1 MSRWTIVFLAI
12 CICLLYFLAGEQ
24 SPSSHPFSTTS
35 SNWSSMRIP
44 HSPHFKEAIWPVR
57 RSNQPDTNLCVLIAN
72 YCICIYR
79 LNNQDCICIFV
90 YLQIC
95 RRANMRNSFSQQL
108 GLGNIQI
115 PIMTQIF
122 VASTCDQLVKFA
134 TKVRTYIKSILKKLT
149 WGKKHENNRTNVSK
163 AKNAESI
170 YKFHII
176 CKGNKLTKYKISY
189 ANSSTRSR

>member
-122 VASTCDQLVKFA
+122 VASHMRPTCKICNKTYVSLLWSQTTPFPPQFVQFCPKKWDVVFA
-134 TKVRTYIKSILKKLT
+134 LPFTLSQ
-149 WGKKHENNRTNVSK
+149 
-163 AKNAESI
+163 
-170 YKFHII
+170 
-176 CKGNKLTKYKISY
+176 
-189 ANSSTRSR
+189 